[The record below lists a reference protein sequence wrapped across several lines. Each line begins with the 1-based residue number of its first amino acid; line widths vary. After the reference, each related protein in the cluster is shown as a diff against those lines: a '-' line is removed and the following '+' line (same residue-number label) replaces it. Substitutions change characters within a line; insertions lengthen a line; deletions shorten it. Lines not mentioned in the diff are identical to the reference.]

1 MIDDLRIAYALEY
14 HLAVNLSVWDDGF
27 TEQITGNVHY
37 VDPLTKQLCVEV
49 KPGEFE
55 RLAFDKIVGVT
66 VVD

>member
-1 MIDDLRIAYALEY
+1 M
-14 HLAVNLSVWDDGF
+14 AVNLSVWDDGF